1 METSREVDDR
11 RRRTIMSTERTKDD
25 DADGRDGHAPKRQ
38 RLGDATTATLATM
51 RSKKR
56 YSIAN
61 EFEREISAAS
71 GGAFALSTS
80 PRQSPSK
87 VTRRETISPTAQ
99 QELRLPG
106 RRETLSPRGF
116 LALESM
122 MRAPNEVDEA
132 DMLTGMHDNLPPHVI
147 REFSPEKPNDDE
159 TEEHKV
165 DETHEYMAPSD
176 RRSTLDPTEVAAM
189 LPPRSKTVD
198 NRHATLSIDTRR
210 DTLDPSQVA
219 AMLPPRSTRHATSG
233 AIDHSDR
240 RDTLDPTQVAA
251 MLPPRHGPRRE
262 TMDAR
267 EMLHI
272 VESSPADRRA
282 TLDPIESMRLLRVD
296 SPAPSASSASR
307 RETLEPGAMSL
318 LEASPIAANANDRRA
333 TLDPA
338 EYSGLLQLGSD
349 DDDDDAGGLQEMSLH
364 MEYSIAESEAP
375 SMEIEDDDDVNM
387 LDDASRTD
395 DAAPHRRPTPVTQD
409 DDEDMV
415 AAPAFASPPMKRT
428 LATPLKSCLSARKP
442 KPPTNN
448 ATTPTKTLTFGPPT
462 GAEFRASDPS
472 TAMTPMCERTAK
484 AMFPLEKDEDAE
496 DEETSVNSSIL
507 DEADLLA
514 DDDHASA
521 YAFGPMQ
528 SPRRGSPRRKL
539 PHPVV
544 GVSPLD
550 NLTEARRKRR
560 ASFSAKDMPAPS
572 RRQSLLGVNVMAD
585 DSNAFIAG
593 SAKKPIHR
601 TKARGATPPKSTPFV
616 DSSSEDE
623 DIDVTGEYFT
633 MPPALVVAPTTNGLD
648 DLLADNSLSMPL
660 TASSSTEGALDDD
673 VSMAFLN
680 VAPAMTDDGQDPTLD
695 LGPVGPLASD
705 PSLFSQESSFVPS
718 SMETLAPILEE
729 SDLSRMDMSSDDDD
743 DDEDEDENAEYQR
756 RRQSVVVNLSGR
768 FEKLGSS
775 GKKKKTTSKHALLPL
790 EDLPRP
796 AALDLSDDSLNS
808 SLDDVDM
815 QDDDNLAVVDTDS
828 VVPVDVPPVTLEAL
842 FAKLD
847 VARIHTSV
855 DAIMAGGPVTALQ
868 HVSPYEVDV
877 RTSLASA
884 QDELTS
890 FIDELATVME
900 TASGMHVP
908 THLAA
913 LYHNGPLPSSLATFY
928 ELKAYLVL
936 GGWLEWRTK
945 LEQARTTCL
954 RPLLQS
960 ASSDKATL
968 DAATATL
975 GLKEDQEGHIVDGLL
990 ANEKA
995 TRAELETIEEQLVI
1009 RAELTGRLHALS
1021 RQVDSLHKTLST
1033 HAAQTAT
1040 LEARHANAS
1049 MDVSEATLAT
1059 QLDATKAAQET
1070 YQLASG
1076 VLKWRCLSV
1085 SAVAVALALQ
1095 CKVWNATVHVA
1106 LDVDLSAAVPTA
1118 SFAVHSSP
1126 SVEVL
1131 GTDLQR
1137 VLFDTTALEKA
1148 AKLTLRS
1155 HDDVPTLLQTAEVT
1169 LLRAARVHKEVLFLE
1184 TDHTVSV
1191 NDKTLQVRFTSQ
1203 RRKIRFGVTW
1213 RLSPNVLFEPL
1224 TFALT
1229 DVTGLTKAQERAIL
1243 DRLETVPRGFRR
1255 LRQLCQCVE
1264 RYLDDL

>member
-1 METSREVDDR
+1 
-11 RRRTIMSTERTKDD
+11 
-25 DADGRDGHAPKRQ
+25 
-38 RLGDATTATLATM
+38 
-51 RSKKR
+51 
-56 YSIAN
+56 
-61 EFEREISAAS
+61 
-71 GGAFALSTS
+71 
-80 PRQSPSK
+80 
-87 VTRRETISPTAQ
+87 
-99 QELRLPG
+99 
-106 RRETLSPRGF
+106 
-116 LALESM
+116 
-122 MRAPNEVDEA
+122 
-132 DMLTGMHDNLPPHVI
+132 MHDNLPPHVI
-147 REFSPEKPNDDE
+147 RDASPDMHRRNTIDDDE
-159 TEEHKV
+159 TEEHKMHER
-165 DETHEYMAPSD
+165 DERVVLPSD
-176 RRSTLDPTEVAAM
+176 RRSTLEPTQVAAL
-189 LPPRSKTVD
+189 LPPR
-198 NRHATLSIDTRR
+198 NTRR
-210 DTLDPSQVA
+210 ETLD
-219 AMLPPRSTRHATSG
+219 
-233 AIDHSDR
+233 DR
-240 RDTLDPTQVAA
+240 RSTLDPTQVAA
-251 MLPPRHGPRRE
+251 MLPPRSTRQETIGDLSFDTRRSTLDPSQVASMLPSTRQATSDRDMDDRRNTLDPTQVASMLPPRHGPRRE
-262 TMDAR
+262 TTD
-267 EMLHI
+267 MLPI
-272 VESSPADRRA
+272 LASPRTDRRT
-282 TLDPIESMRLLRVD
+282 TLDPIESMRMLRVE
-296 SPAPSASSASR
+296 SPEPSAAASR

-318 LEASPIAANANDRRA
+318 LEASPIAADPTDRRA

-338 EYSGLLQLGSD
+338 EYSGLLQLDSD
-349 DDDDDAGGLQEMSLH
+349 DDDDNGGLQEMSLH

-387 LDDASRTD
+387 LEEASGAADEDA
-395 DAAPHRRPTPVTQD
+395 PQRRPTPVTQD
-409 DDEDMV
+409 DDDDDDVM

-442 KPPTNN
+442 KPPTTN
-448 ATTPTKTLTFGPPT
+448 ASSTPTKTLTFGPPT

-507 DEADLLA
+507 DEADLLV

-539 PHPVV
+539 PPPVV

-593 SAKKPIHR
+593 SAKKHTQR
-601 TKARGATPPKSTPFV
+601 LKARGTTTSTPFV

-623 DIDVTGEYFT
+623 DIDITGEFFT

-648 DLLADNSLSMPL
+648 DLLADNTLSMP
-660 TASSSTEGALDDD
+660 ASSSSDGLDDND
-673 VSMAFLN
+673 DASMAFLN
-680 VAPAMTDDGQDPTLD
+680 APPNVTDDGQDPTLD

-729 SDLSRMDMSSDDDD
+729 SDRSRMDMSSDDDD
-743 DDEDEDENAEYQR
+743 DDDDEDDDDGDEYQR

-775 GKKKKTTSKHALLPL
+775 GKKKKSESSKHALLPL

-808 SLDDVDM
+808 SLDEADM
-815 QDDDNLAVVDTDS
+815 QDDDDDHNDNNNNILIDTDS

-847 VARIHTSV
+847 VGRIHSSFDTT
-855 DAIMAGGPVTALQ
+855 MAGGPVTALQ
-868 HVSPYEVDV
+868 LLSPYEVDV

-884 QDELTS
+884 KDELTS
-890 FIDELATVME
+890 FIDELAAVME
-900 TASGMHVP
+900 TASGLPAP
-908 THLAA
+908 THLAV
-913 LYHNGPLPSSLATFY
+913 LYHGGPLPSSLSTFY

-945 LEQARTTCL
+945 LEHARTTAL

-960 ASSDKATL
+960 AITDKAHL

-975 GLKEDQEGHIVDGLL
+975 GLKEDQEGHIVDGLY
-990 ANEKA
+990 AHEKA

-1009 RAELTGRLHALS
+1009 RAELTGRLQALR
-1021 RQVDSLHKTLST
+1021 RQVESLQKTLST

-1049 MDVSEATLAT
+1049 MDVSPATLAT

-1076 VLKWRCLSV
+1076 ASKWQCLSV
-1085 SAVAVALALQ
+1085 SGVAVALALQ

-1106 LDVDLSAAVPTA
+1106 MDVDLSAALPTA
-1118 SFAVHSSP
+1118 SFAVHSS
-1126 SVEVL
+1126 SLGVKAL

-1137 VLFDTTALEKA
+1137 VLFDTNALENA
-1148 AKLTLRS
+1148 AMRVLRS
-1155 HDDVPTLLQTAEVT
+1155 PDDVPTLLQSTEVT
-1169 LLRAARVHKEVLFLE
+1169 LLRAARVCKEVLLLE
-1184 TDHTVSV
+1184 TDHTVYVTDSNLLV
-1191 NDKTLQVRFTSQ
+1191 QFTSQ
-1203 RRKIRFGVTW
+1203 RRKIRFGVAW

-1229 DVTGLTKAQERAIL
+1229 GVTGLTKAQELAIL